1 MDAMQNGS
9 DMELCNA
16 ALLTAFAPHERVQSF
31 APGEVL
37 FEGGSDPNGVHILLS
52 GEVDLQFVVRK
63 GENSIPFSVAGQILG
78 LSSIVSGRPHEY
90 TAMALTPVLTGF
102 VDRGTFLGTLH
113 RSPSLW
119 FDVLQVLSRDIN
131 SCYDRVKSLVS
142 RRH

>member
-1 MDAMQNGS
+1 MQAGS
-9 DMELCNA
+9 DTDLCNA
-16 ALLTAFAPHERVQSF
+16 ALLAAFAPHERVQSF
-31 APGEVL
+31 VPGTVL
-37 FEGGSDPNGVHILLS
+37 FEGGSEPNGVHILLS
-52 GEVDLQFVVRK
+52 GDIDLQFLVRK
-63 GENSIPFSVAGQILG
+63 ADKSVCFNVAGQILG

-102 VDRGTFLGTLH
+102 IDRGIFLGTLH
-113 RSPSLW
+113 QSPKLW